1 MNLLL
6 LILFC
11 IIIYYLLCYY
21 YNSSFFLKNKT
32 NFSILNNNELDDKF
46 VFPKILFQTYHSI
59 SKIPKYIY
67 DNKKEFAS
75 NYQHKIYDDVSG
87 LEFIEK
93 YFTQPVVD
101 KFKSLKGAHK
111 ADLLRYCLLYIYGG
125 VYLDIKSI
133 LTKDLD
139 SFLNFDN
146 LDSHRLYTV
155 KSVHLLFPSVYQ
167 GFIATTKNNPLF
179 ITLINLI
186 LQTPEIVTKLCYHV
200 FTMQMYN
207 LIKNNPI
214 ENPLIKET
222 CKRGNDRHSLKC
234 IVIDKNNIKL
244 FDVRDPNYPY

>member
-1 MNLLL
+1 MI
-6 LILFC
+6 LIILIVIFLFLFF
-11 IIIYYLLCYY
+11 YYT
-21 YNSSFFLKNKT
+21 SSFFLKNKT
-32 NFSILNNNELDDKF
+32 DFSILNNVDSDDKF

-59 SKIPKYIY
+59 SKIPDYIY
-67 DNKKEFAS
+67 NNKREFAS

-87 LEFIEK
+87 LKFIKK

-101 KFKSLKGAHK
+101 KFKELKGAHK
-111 ADLLRYCLLYIYGG
+111 ADLLRYCLLYVYGG

-146 LDSHRLYTV
+146 LNNHRLYTV
-155 KSVHLLFPSVYQ
+155 KSAMPVINSVYQ

-186 LQTPEIVTKLCYHV
+186 LQTPSFIIKINYQV

-207 LIKNNPI
+207 LIKENSI
-214 ENPLIKET
+214 ENLLFKEM
-222 CKRGNDRHSLKC
+222 CKKGNDRYGFDC
-234 IVIDKNNIKL
+234 IVNNDNDKL
-244 FDVRDPNYPY
+244 FDVRDPKYPY